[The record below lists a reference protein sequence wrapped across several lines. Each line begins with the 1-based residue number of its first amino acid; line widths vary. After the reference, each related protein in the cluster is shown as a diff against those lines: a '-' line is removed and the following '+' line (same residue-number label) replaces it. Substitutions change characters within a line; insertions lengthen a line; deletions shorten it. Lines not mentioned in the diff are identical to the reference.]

1 MHIFKKIDVKVSDS
15 FVDKFANKYIEQR
28 SKINFDI
35 EQLDKGLMFNASGF
49 NASLL
54 EDIIKKNAV
63 ARDFNR
69 EQGKSPHILRDIYRS
84 DLGELLM
91 TYYFEEKIDKDLQFI
106 IPLKN
111 ISFRERE
118 NMPGRGLDAIGYR
131 IENNTIDILLGEA
144 KVSEDKKSPPSVVDA
159 TKDSIYET
167 HSHHNK
173 NLDIVITRLTEYCK
187 RLGTYDAEMIG
198 LVILSMVVGKK
209 DAYSIT
215 FGCTLIRDFNCVNEK
230 NDFGKMKLNVKEFH
244 PHNIHFSI
252 ISFAEQEIKETVDLF
267 YAKVQ
272 ELIK

>member
-15 FVDKFANKYIEQR
+15 FIDKFANKYIEQR

-35 EQLDKGLMFNASGF
+35 EQLDKSLMFNASGF

-63 ARDFNR
+63 AHDFKR
-69 EQGKSPHILRDIYRS
+69 EQGESPKILKDIYRS

-91 TYYFEEKIDKDLQFI
+91 TYYFEEKIDKESQFI

-131 IENNTIDILLGEA
+131 ISNNTINILLGEA
-144 KVSEDKKSPPSVVDA
+144 KVSEDKKSPPTVVDTA
-159 TKDSIYET
+159 KDSIYKT
-167 HSHHNK
+167 HSNHNK

-187 RLGTYDAEMIG
+187 RLGTSDAEMIG

-215 FGCTLIRDFNCVNEK
+215 FGSTLIRDFKCVNELS
-230 NDFGKMKLNVKEFH
+230 DFGKMKSNTKEFH
-244 PHNIHFSI
+244 PHKIHFSI
-252 ISFAEQEIKETVDLF
+252 ISFTEREIKETIDLF
-267 YAKVQ
+267 YNKVQ
-272 ELIK
+272 ELIR